1 MSSSHTPV
9 AAASDLP
16 EMAAGVASATIAE
29 VAPDVP
35 PSRLAVASQW
45 QLVWWAF
52 RRHRLA
58 MAGLAVTIALY
69 IVAVMPGFFAVNDPS
84 QQNPRTAFHPP
95 QGLHLIDMAAD
106 GGWSIR
112 PYIHPYVLKRDPVS
126 LASIYTE
133 DRERKVYLRMF
144 GEGYEYSILGLFTA
158 RIHLFASENAR
169 QPLFFFGADRLGR
182 CVYSRTMQGTQISLS
197 VGLVGVFLAL
207 TIGIVLGGISGYYGG
222 RIDFAIQRVIELV
235 LSLPTIPIWLAMA
248 AALPHD
254 WPAVLNY
261 FMITV
266 ILSLT
271 GWAQLAR
278 VVRGRFLSLRTEE
291 FVMAARLDGA
301 SEKRI
306 IFRHMLPSFAS
317 HIIASVSLAIPA
329 MILAETSLSFLG
341 LGLQPPTISWGV
353 LLREAQNIRSIATA
367 PWLFAP
373 GIAVVIAVIALNFLG
388 DGLRDASDPYNK

>member
-1 MSSSHTPV
+1 MSTVLAPSAPD
-9 AAASDLP
+9 AAVDN
-16 EMAAGVASATIAE
+16 ASA
-29 VAPDVP
+29 
-35 PSRLAVASQW
+35 RMAVASQW

-58 MAGLAVTIALY
+58 MAGLVVTVIMY
-69 IVAVMPGFFAVNDPS
+69 IVAVIPGFFAVNDPS
-84 QQNPRTAFHPP
+84 QQNARAAFYPP
-95 QGLHLIDMAAD
+95 QALHVIDTSED
-106 GGWSIR
+106 GSWSLR
-112 PYIHPYVLKRDPVS
+112 PYIYPYVLKRDPKT
-126 LASIYTE
+126 LAAIYAQ
-133 DRERKVYLRMF
+133 DRTHKVYLKMF
-144 GEGYEYSILGLFTA
+144 AQGYEYSVFGLFNSTT
-158 RIHLFASENAR
+158 HLFASENAR

-182 CVYSRTMQGTQISLS
+182 CVYSRIMVGTQISLS

-207 TIGIVLGGISGYYGG
+207 SIGIVLGGISGYYGG
-222 RIDFAIQRVIELV
+222 KIDFAIQRVIELV
-235 LSLPTIPIWLAMA
+235 LSLPTIPIWLAASA
-248 AALPHD
+248 AVPQN
-254 WPAVLNY
+254 WPATLNY
-261 FMITV
+261 FMITL

-291 FVMAARLDGA
+291 FVTAARLDGA
-301 SEKRI
+301 SEGRI

-317 HIIASVSLAIPA
+317 HIIASISLAIPT

-367 PWLFAP
+367 PWLFIP
-373 GIAVVIAVIALNFLG
+373 GVAVVIAVIALNFLG

>member
-1 MSSSHTPV
+1 MSAVLDDGTDRG
-9 AAASDLP
+9 AAK
-16 EMAAGVASATIAE
+16 
-29 VAPDVP
+29 
-35 PSRLAVASQW
+35 LAVASQW

-52 RRHRLA
+52 KRHRLA
-58 MAGLAVTIALY
+58 MVGLAVTVALY
-69 IVAVMPGFFAVNDPS
+69 IIAVIPDFFAVNDPS
-84 QQNPRTAFHPP
+84 QQNARAAFYPP
-95 QGLHLIDMAAD
+95 QALHLIDTTED
-106 GGWSIR
+106 GSWRIK
-112 PYIHPYVLKRDPVS
+112 PYIHPYTLKRDPKT
-126 LASIYTE
+126 LAAIYEE
-133 DRERKVYLRMF
+133 DNQRKAYLSMF
-144 GEGYEYSILGLFTA
+144 GQGYEYSVFGLFKSTT
-158 RIHLFASENAR
+158 HLFASDNAR

-182 CVYSRTMQGTQISLS
+182 CVYSRIMVGTQISLS

-235 LSLPTIPIWLAMA
+235 LSLPTIPIWLAASA
-248 AALPHD
+248 AVPQN
-254 WPAVLNY
+254 WPATLNY
-261 FMITV
+261 FMITL

-291 FVMAARLDGA
+291 FVTAARLDGA
-301 SEKRI
+301 SEGRI

-317 HIIASVSLAIPA
+317 HIIASISLAIPT

-367 PWLFAP
+367 PWLFIP
-373 GIAVVIAVIALNFLG
+373 GAAVVIAVIALNFLG

>member
-1 MSSSHTPV
+1 MTAATAVPAPAAPADPLPV
-9 AAASDLP
+9 
-16 EMAAGVASATIAE
+16 ESA
-29 VAPDVP
+29 APDV
-35 PSRLAVASQW
+35 SNRLAVASQW

-58 MAGLAVTIALY
+58 MAGLVVTVILYVIA
-69 IVAVMPGFFAVNDPS
+69 IVPGFFAVNDPS
-84 QQNPRTAFHPP
+84 QQNTRSAFHPP
-95 QGLHLIDMAAD
+95 QALHFIDTAD
-106 GGWSIR
+106 DGSWSIR
-112 PYIHPYVLKRDPVS
+112 PYIHPYVLTRDPQT
-126 LASIYTE
+126 LAAVYKADE
-133 DRERKVYLRMF
+133 KRKVYLTMF
-144 GEGYEYSILGLFTA
+144 GEGYEYSVLGLFTTN
-158 RIHLFASENAR
+158 IHLFASNQER

-182 CVYSRTMQGTQISLS
+182 CVFSRVMVGTQISLS
-197 VGLVGVFLAL
+197 VGLVGVILAL
-207 TIGIVLGGISGYYGG
+207 SIGVVLGGISGYYGG
-222 RIDFAIQRVIELV
+222 RIDFVIQRVIELV
-235 LSLPTIPIWLAMA
+235 LSLPTIPIWLAASA
-248 AALPHD
+248 AVPQN
-254 WPAVLNY
+254 WPATLNY
-261 FMITV
+261 FMITL

-291 FVMAARLDGA
+291 FVTAARLDGV
-301 SEKRI
+301 SEGRI

-367 PWLFAP
+367 PWLFLP
-373 GIAVVIAVIALNFLG
+373 GAAVVLAVIALNFLG

>member
-1 MSSSHTPV
+1 VIFCWRWLIRAFALNNT
-9 AAASDLP
+9 AST
-16 EMAAGVASATIAE
+16 S
-29 VAPDVP
+29 
-35 PSRLAVASQW
+35 SRLAVASQW

-52 RRHRLA
+52 KRHQLA
-58 MAGLAVTIALY
+58 MAGLIITVVLY
-69 IVAVMPGFFAVNDPS
+69 LVAVVPDFFAVNDPS
-84 QQNPRTAFHPP
+84 KQNVRTAFHPP
-95 QGLHLIDMAAD
+95 QALHLIDTAD
-106 GGWSIR
+106 DGSWSLR
-112 PYIHPYVLKRDPVS
+112 PYIHPYVLKRDPKT
-126 LASIYTE
+126 LASLYEE
-133 DRERKVYLRMF
+133 DRGRKVYLQF
-144 GEGYEYSILGLFTA
+144 LGEGYEYSVLGLFNSRT
-158 RIHLFASENAR
+158 HLFASQEAR

-182 CVYSRTMQGTQISLS
+182 CVYSRIMVGTQISLS

-222 RIDFAIQRVIELV
+222 RIDFVIQRVIELV
-235 LSLPTIPIWLAMA
+235 LSLPTIPIWLAASA
-248 AALPHD
+248 AVPQN
-254 WPAVLNY
+254 WPATLNY
-261 FMITV
+261 FMITL

-291 FVMAARLDGA
+291 FVTAARLDGV
-301 SEKRI
+301 SEGRI
-306 IFRHMLPSFAS
+306 IFRHMLPSFSS
-317 HIIASVSLAIPA
+317 HIIASISLAIPA

-373 GIAVVIAVIALNFLG
+373 GAAVVLAVIALNFLG

>member
-1 MSSSHTPV
+1 MSS
-9 AAASDLP
+9 AATDIADAPAPEEAGPAS
-16 EMAAGVASATIAE
+16 GK
-29 VAPDVP
+29 
-35 PSRLAVASQW
+35 LAVASQW

-52 RRHRLA
+52 KRHRLA
-58 MAGLAVTIALY
+58 MVGLVVTIALY
-69 IVAVMPGFFAVNDPS
+69 IVALLPGFFAVNDPS
-84 QQNPRTAFHPP
+84 QQSVRSAFHPP
-95 QGLHLIDMAAD
+95 QALHLIDDGAD
-106 GGWSIR
+106 GSWSIK
-112 PYIHPYVLKRDPVS
+112 PYIHPYVLSRDPKT
-126 LASIYTE
+126 LASIYKE
-133 DRERKVYLRMF
+133 DATRKVYLSMF
-144 GEGYEYSILGLFTA
+144 GQGYEYSVLGLFTSKT
-158 RIHLFASENAR
+158 HLFASQEAR

-182 CVYSRTMQGTQISLS
+182 CVFSRIMVGTQISLS
-197 VGLVGVFLAL
+197 VGLLGVFLAL
-207 TIGIVLGGISGYYGG
+207 SIGIVLGGISGYYGG
-222 RIDFAIQRVIELV
+222 RTDFAIQRVIELV
-235 LSLPTIPIWLAMA
+235 LSLPTIPIWLALA
-248 AALPHD
+248 AALPQD
-254 WPAVLNY
+254 WPATLNY

-291 FVMAARLDGA
+291 FVTAARLDGA
-301 SEKRI
+301 SEGRI

-329 MILAETSLSFLG
+329 MILAETALSFLG

-373 GIAVVIAVIALNFLG
+373 GAAVVLAVIALNFLG